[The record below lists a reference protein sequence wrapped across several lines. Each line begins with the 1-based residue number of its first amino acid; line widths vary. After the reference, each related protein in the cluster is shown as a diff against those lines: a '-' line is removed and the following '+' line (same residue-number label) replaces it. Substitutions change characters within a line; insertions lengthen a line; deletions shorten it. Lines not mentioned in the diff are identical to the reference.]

1 MLQYCLISDI
11 QYFFFSFY
19 FLKKPPDQKLLEKQK
34 MPGSLLN
41 ILVTDNPIVMQICLF
56 KFQTLVQNVFYLITD
71 RCANLTQS
79 MPLHYHELLI

>member
-11 QYFFFSFY
+11 QYLFKKKK
-19 FLKKPPDQKLLEKQK
+19 KKPPEQKLLEKQK

-56 KFQTLVQNVFYLITD
+56 KFQTLVQNVFYLVTD

>member
-11 QYFFFSFY
+11 QYLFKKKK
-19 FLKKPPDQKLLEKQK
+19 KKPPDQKLLEKQK

-56 KFQTLVQNVFYLITD
+56 KFQTLVQNVFYLVTD
-71 RCANLTQS
+71 RCANLTLS

>member
-1 MLQYCLISDI
+1 MLQYCLIS
-11 QYFFFSFY
+11 
-19 FLKKPPDQKLLEKQK
+19 PDQKLLEKQK

-56 KFQTLVQNVFYLITD
+56 KFQTLVQNFYLVTD